1 MSDMLT
7 LDEAATA
14 LNRSHR
20 TIQRWV
26 ASGRLKAQVV
36 DGRTM
41 VEVERPAGEAIAAI
55 QRQAEDAGK
64 VAALAAVTGQQAALA
79 YHERADELVRVLDHE
94 RRATRGWRWGAIAAG
109 VIGVASLVT
118 LAATWTRAGATRD
131 IVTATEARAST
142 AERALERTESA
153 LEASQRERERLV
165 QLVAD
170 MTRHDIVAAID
181 AGQRIA
187 MAELDACE

>member
-1 MSDMLT
+1 
-7 LDEAATA
+7 
-14 LNRSHR
+14 
-20 TIQRWV
+20 
-26 ASGRLKAQVV
+26 
-36 DGRTM
+36 M

-131 IVTATEARAST
+131 IVTAT
-142 AERALERTESA
+142 
-153 LEASQRERERLV
+153 
-165 QLVAD
+165 
-170 MTRHDIVAAID
+170 
-181 AGQRIA
+181 
-187 MAELDACE
+187 

>member
-41 VEVERPAGEAIAAI
+41 VEVERPAGEAIAPSN
-55 QRQAEDAGK
+55 GK
-64 VAALAAVTGQQAALA
+64 PRTPG
-79 YHERADELVRVLDHE
+79 
-94 RRATRGWRWGAIAAG
+94 RWPR
-109 VIGVASLVT
+109 SP
-118 LAATWTRAGATRD
+118 R
-131 IVTATEARAST
+131 
-142 AERALERTESA
+142 
-153 LEASQRERERLV
+153 
-165 QLVAD
+165 
-170 MTRHDIVAAID
+170 
-181 AGQRIA
+181 
-187 MAELDACE
+187 